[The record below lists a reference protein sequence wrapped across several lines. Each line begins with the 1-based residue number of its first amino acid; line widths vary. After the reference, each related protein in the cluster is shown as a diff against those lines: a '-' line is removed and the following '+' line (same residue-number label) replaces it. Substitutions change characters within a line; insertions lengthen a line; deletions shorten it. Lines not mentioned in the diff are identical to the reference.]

1 MAAKDDVSAKY
12 TLPSKIDKATNVL
25 FWANSVIAI
34 IAILA
39 SGQFQDALFAL
50 QAISGLLYVVLDYFN
65 DATCWYSAEK
75 ARRMHLIENAFDVD
89 LIGASSE
96 GYYNNRF
103 DTPLSRWFVDSFE
116 SVFFSREIAR
126 RMRTVAIVKL
136 VIAVIVFIFALMF
149 IKNAALY
156 PVLAQVIFSAYFIAT
171 AIRTCV
177 YCSRLD
183 ELYEVYYRELITY
196 GVHGEERVPTLI
208 ATSEEY
214 ECVKAHYKVH
224 LSSRLH
230 DKLNDELSACWQDME
245 KKISIN
251 L

>member
-1 MAAKDDVSAKY
+1 MAVKDDISAKY
-12 TLPSKIDKATNVL
+12 ILPHNIDQATTAL

-34 IAILA
+34 TAILV
-39 SGQFQDALFAL
+39 SGQVQNVLFVL
-50 QAISGLLYVVLDYFN
+50 QAVSGLLYVLLDYIN
-65 DATCWYSAEK
+65 DATYWYDAEK
-75 ARRMHLIENAFDVD
+75 ARRAHLLEDAFNVD
-89 LIGASSE
+89 LTGAESE

-103 DTPLSRWFVDSFE
+103 FTPLSRWFVDSFE

-126 RMRTVAIVKL
+126 KMRTVATAKL
-136 VIAVIVFIFALMF
+136 IIAVVVFILALMF
-149 IKNAALY
+149 INSAALY

-177 YCSRLD
+177 FCSRLN

-196 GVHGEERVPTLI
+196 GVRGEERVPTLI

-224 LSSRLH
+224 LSSRMYN
-230 DKLNDELSACWQDME
+230 KMNDELSARWRDME